1 MTDSKKTDEDVLV
14 LGPDLGENH
23 HPFYRKNSSGIQAG
37 IMRPVKEGE
46 TLTEDALFIEHQGPG
61 PVYKVTPVFEKSSR
75 SKPAT
80 ADYRDG
86 WNRIFGGKAHVGSA

>member
-1 MTDSKKTDEDVLV
+1 MTDSKKTVEDVLV

-23 HPFYRKNSSGIQAG
+23 RPYCRKNSSGIQAG
-37 IMRPVKEGE
+37 IMRPVKDGE
-46 TLTEDALFIEHQGPG
+46 TLTEDAVFIERQGSG

-80 ADYRDG
+80 AEYRDG
-86 WNRIFGGKAHVGSA
+86 WNRIFGGKTHVGSA